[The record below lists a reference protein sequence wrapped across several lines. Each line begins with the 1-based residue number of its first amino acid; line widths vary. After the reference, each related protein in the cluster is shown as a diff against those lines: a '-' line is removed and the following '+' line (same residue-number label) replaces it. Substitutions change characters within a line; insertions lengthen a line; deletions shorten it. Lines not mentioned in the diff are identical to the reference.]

1 MAKRKVTIGNKAY
14 SFHDQALGITICRG
28 EVVELSSKQLSS
40 KHISQA
46 LNGGHLRYV
55 DDSEIKKYTEEDVEK
70 LDKKLVA
77 SIKKGVKPEKVS
89 KDFSLEEAK
98 LLAAKHDIEVEDS
111 DTVDSIITAIAE
123 TLDEDKK

>member
-55 DDSEIKKYTEEDVEK
+55 DDSEIKKYTEEDIEK
-70 LDKKLVA
+70 LNKKLT
-77 SIKKGVKPEKVS
+77 SSLKKGVKPEKIA

-98 LLAAKHDIEVEDS
+98 LLADKHGIEVESS
-111 DTVDSIITAIAE
+111 DTSETIILAISE
-123 TLDEDKK
+123 TLEDNK